1 MSLPKII
8 VVSMVALWAVSGY
21 VSAQSTLSLWI
32 SPDSVMSI
40 DNYTV
45 TLYSLSPSGY
55 TTLGISKGENQTVTI
70 AGPNSEVSVGGYSL
84 LVDSWIITNST
95 SYVHV
100 VLSGSYVPVGETL
113 KVGGLSLKLLSVN
126 AENVTLLIDGEKRTV
141 SGSVEVDSYRLTV
154 VPMPELFK
162 GYIRVN
168 RTEEVDGLRLD
179 VLGEVTITEGSSLL
193 IGVRLKVNN
202 RTYRVPI
209 GQYIEV
215 SGHLIRITSVSD
227 LYAGV
232 EVRGYG
238 AYLHLHGPGREVIV
252 PAETTIYE
260 EGYTVDIGEP
270 NNGAVD
276 VEIVGGKQCK
286 ALLTPGQ
293 GLSCDDMTVGVLG
306 IIKKPTPEIKLVLI
320 GNNSESLAE
329 PMFITRWLNV
339 SIKAPRVVTAGE
351 PFNLTVE
358 LHNSGD
364 LPIESLTV
372 TIPRAANVH
381 VSPRTIEL
389 SDIEPGERKVVGFRV
404 TALRPGPVTL
414 GPIDV
419 TATYLDGKKLN
430 VSSNRLTVNVLAPKP
445 KLIVEVRAGN
455 GTVGTMLP
463 VKVSVKNEGNFT
475 VNFNLTLSVPDDS
488 AVMANNFSMYGRWLW
503 RRGSV
508 KADGTVDY
516 TVFIVPT
523 KAGNYKITAV
533 AESYG
538 RTFSGFSTMRVS
550 QVKPK
555 VRVIKETCKPKVITK
570 VIRYNESTE
579 RSHGNWRTGAVA
591 GLAFVAGVGFV
602 LLLAWIAA
610 RLEEREK

>member
-1 MSLPKII
+1 MSLLRVII
-8 VVSMVALWAVSGY
+8 VSMVTLWAVSGY

-32 SPDSVMSI
+32 SPGSVMSI
-40 DNYTV
+40 DNYTM
-45 TLYSLSPSGY
+45 TLYSLSPNGY

-70 AGPNSEVSVGGYSL
+70 VGPNSEVSVDGYSL

-100 VLSGSYVPVGETL
+100 VLSGSYVPAGETMR
-113 KVGGLSLKLLSVN
+113 VGRLSLKLLSVN
-126 AENVTLLIDGEKRTV
+126 AKNATLLINGEKRTV
-141 SGSVEVDSYRLTV
+141 AGSVDVDGYRLTV
-154 VPMPELFK
+154 VPMPELFN
-162 GYIRVN
+162 GYISVN

-179 VLGEVTITEGSSLL
+179 VLGEVIVPEGSSLL

-209 GQYIEV
+209 GQYIKV
-215 SGHLIRITSVSD
+215 SRHLIRVTSVSD

-238 AYLHLHGPGREVIV
+238 AYLYLRGPGREVTV
-252 PAETTIYE
+252 PAETMIYE
-260 EGYTVDIGEP
+260 RGYTVEVGEP
-270 NNGAVD
+270 KEGAVD
-276 VEIVGGKQCK
+276 VEIVGRERYK

-306 IIKKPTPEIKLVLI
+306 IINRSTPEIKLVLI
-320 GNNSESLAE
+320 GNSTESHAK
-329 PMFITRWLNV
+329 PIVITRWLNV
-339 SIKAPRVVTAGE
+339 SIRAPQVVTAGE

-364 LPIESLTV
+364 LPIKSLTV
-372 TIPRAANVH
+372 TIPRAANVR
-381 VSPRTIEL
+381 VSPGTMEL
-389 SDIEPGERKVVGFRV
+389 SDIEPGERKVMRFKV
-404 TALRPGPVTL
+404 TVLRSGPVTL

-419 TATYLDGKKLN
+419 ITTYLDGKKLN
-430 VSSNRLTVNVLAPKP
+430 VSSNRLTVNALAPKP
-445 KLIVEVRAGN
+445 RLIVEVRAGN
-455 GTVGTMLP
+455 GTVGTILP

-488 AVMANNFSMYGRWLW
+488 AIMANNFSMYGRWLW

-508 KADGTVDY
+508 KADGTVNY

-523 KAGNYKITAV
+523 KAGNYRITAI

-538 RTFSGFSTMRVS
+538 RTFSGFSKVRVS
-550 QVKPK
+550 GVKPK
-555 VRVIKETCKPKVITK
+555 VEVVKEKCKPEVITK
-570 VIRYNESTE
+570 VIRYSGSTE
-579 RSHGNWRTGAVA
+579 RSHGNWKMEVLV

-602 LLLAWIAA
+602 LLLAWIVAK
-610 RLEEREK
+610 LEERD